1 MHHIYPA
8 GKYILRGFC
17 YNMEKRRASGIRLP
31 LVGQPQQVIGAGV
44 VVAGKLYEDFRRYA
58 AGADFIVGVGDL
70 AAIQVIRQLLL
81 GEIPILPQLPDTGIT
96 HGHQPFMGIG

>member
-1 MHHIYPA
+1 
-8 GKYILRGFC
+8 
-17 YNMEKRRASGIRLP
+17 MEKRRASGIRLP
-31 LVGQPQQVIGAGV
+31 LVGQPQQVISAGM

-70 AAIQVIRQLLL
+70 AALQVICHLLL
-81 GEIPILPQLPDTGIT
+81 CQIPIFPQLPDTGIT